1 MTALFALLVMIR
13 ESGPHFYSVS
23 GPLEPRQD
31 HFDRIF
37 TIHSREA
44 RGLTAFLHA
53 QTPFGQ
59 AAGHVDRIFTSQN
72 KGAHFQPHF
81 YTQKNSKTRKARIF
95 TRSARAILTAFF
107 AVKLKATLTAFLHGF
122 LWQGTECPHF
132 YTTFAAP
139 EGFFWTL
146 NAVFTCKSRHAFSPH
161 FYSVKRTATLTAFL
175 QHFEL
180 AGAL

>member
-1 MTALFALLVMIR
+1 MSKQECAFSA
-13 ESGPHFYSVS
+13 
-23 GPLEPRQD
+23 
-31 HFDRIF
+31 
-37 TIHSREA
+37 
-44 RGLTAFLHA
+44 AFLHA
-53 QTPFGQ
+53 
-59 AAGHVDRIFTSQN
+59 
-72 KGAHFQPHF
+72 
-81 YTQKNSKTRKARIF
+81 KNSKTRKARIF

-161 FYSVKRTATLTAFL
+161 FYSVKRTATSTAFL

-180 AGAL
+180 AGALWPHFYNGWRGAS